1 MDIEERK
8 STAAHP
14 QKVVHRSVEFFFT
27 SHRSQWTTPL
37 KRRWKKGGPALC
49 GQIYGHVNV
58 FQSSQ
63 N

>member
-14 QKVVHRSVEFFFT
+14 QKVVFFFT
-27 SHRSQWTTPL
+27 SHRSQGTAPL
-37 KRRWKKGGPALC
+37 IKRWKKGGPTFC

-58 FQSSQ
+58 F
-63 N
+63 